1 MAKKYG
7 VTWWGEQWLNS
18 LSNIDNSNRL
28 PRGKTYANTGRV
40 RSVEIDK
47 NVIQAKVQGSNP
59 RPYRITITVPLFNEG
74 EKKEIVE
81 EAVRNPVVIA
91 KLLNRELPKEVLIF
105 AEKKNIRV
113 FPKTWRDFSMKC
125 SCPDD
130 AVPCKH
136 LAAVIYTV
144 ADEIDRNPF
153 MVFDIHGL
161 DLVKALEKNNL
172 KIGEKKLE
180 RIPSVFSLLANNYV
194 ENSVAEQS
202 KKIQKDAIGTVQ
214 KSVIEKSKKI
224 KKSAIDPAQ
233 NIDIQTIKPFEYN
246 TSDLDFTQLPSIR
259 TDILSLLRPQPLF
272 YEKDFKTIIERLYN
286 GTDRAARKILR
297 GDIVARKIAFTLA
310 PDDRIELVLDKNL
323 MLKKGIIEDKKG
335 KIKEISDKGLGDLVQ
350 LLLGLDSENRRKM
363 HPTLAALHDIFYFS
377 LHLAKNGAIMP
388 QLLETTASTYRVR
401 WLPAIINETVKAQFD
416 SLAKNLPP
424 NLLTIALEKGTKQ
437 QNFVESLNSLCNL
450 FISFCVS
457 SGASYEDFPI
467 AKLFSFY
474 DIPPQY
480 FKDETPQ
487 LIQLWL
493 NNFYVTHKDY
503 VPLIK
508 VEENDADGFDISIMV
523 ENRRVELEAPV
534 PLSHIFKKKIFE
546 PIKFD
551 VLKDLMLLSE
561 YFPELNQVVEAQGER
576 HLSFNS
582 VDFVAIMLKTLPAL
596 GLFGIRILLPKGL
609 KHLVRPQ
616 ASLLARKKFA
626 DNKPVASFINFQDLV
641 DFDWQIAL
649 GEQFLSV
656 KDFEKMVKGLKGIV
670 KLNGEYI
677 LIEEE
682 DLKKMYKKLENPPNL
697 TGLEL
702 FKTVLAEEYEG
713 VKIGL
718 TKEAAEFIHSYI
730 QPDSVPLPM
739 GLQAT
744 LRPYQLSGYEW
755 LLKNTRLGFGSL
767 LADDMGLGKT
777 VQVIATLL
785 KYKEEGMIGDDKKAL
800 VIVPTSLLTNWRKE
814 IEKFAPSLRAT
825 VYHGQK
831 RIFDLKD
838 ADVLITTYGIA
849 RNEED
854 KLKKTKWYC
863 AIIDEAQNIKNPD
876 TDQTKSVKNIKA
888 DIRIAMSGTPVE
900 NRLSEFWSILDYTNK
915 GYLGALKRFNDD
927 FSKPIQRDHDQ
938 KQAALFKKITA
949 PFMLRR
955 LKSDKSIIADLP
967 DKIENNQYTNL
978 TPEQAAIYQNVVEQS
993 MKIIY
998 KEGDAISRQ
1007 GLVLKMITA
1016 LKQICNHPYQF
1027 LKKGKRDPNLSGKTD
1042 MLLDI
1047 LDNIYEN
1054 GEKTL
1059 IFTQYHEMGEL
1070 LSTFITDKYG
1080 NKPLFLHGGTS
1091 RPQRDAMVEAFQND
1105 PSVSTF
1111 ILSLK
1116 AGGTGLNLTAA
1127 SNVIHYDLWWN
1138 PAVEA
1143 QATDRA
1149 YRIGQQSN
1157 VMVYRLITQGTFE
1170 EKIDEML
1177 KMKKHLADMTVSVG
1191 ENWIG
1196 NLTNSDLQALVA
1208 LENR

>member
-1 MAKKYG
+1 MSKKYG

-40 RSVEIDK
+40 RAVEIEK
-47 NVIQAKVQGSNP
+47 NVIQAKVQGSDP
-59 RPYRITITVPLFNEG
+59 RPYKITITIPLFNDA
-74 EKKEIVE
+74 EKKQIVD
-81 EAVRNPVVIA
+81 EAIRNPVVVA
-91 KLLNRELPKEVLIF
+91 KLLNRELPQEMLSF
-105 AEKKNIRV
+105 AERQRINV
-113 FPKTWRDFSMKC
+113 FPKTWRDFGMKC
-125 SCPDD
+125 SCPDS

-144 ADEIDRNPF
+144 ANEIDRNPF
-153 MVFDIHGL
+153 MVFDVHGL

-172 KIGEKKLE
+172 KIGEKKVE
-180 RIPSVFSLLANNYV
+180 RIPSVSSLLEPVSVEKTVSENPKKAKKGDAESTQSIDNQLNSYFDYKAN
-194 ENSVAEQS
+194 
-202 KKIQKDAIGTVQ
+202 
-214 KSVIEKSKKI
+214 
-224 KKSAIDPAQ
+224 
-233 NIDIQTIKPFEYN
+233 
-246 TSDLDFTQLPSIR
+246 DLDFTQLPNLK
-259 TDILSLLRPQPLF
+259 TDILTLLRPQPLF
-272 YEKDFKTIIERLYN
+272 YDKDFKVIIEKLYN
-286 GTDRAARKILR
+286 STDRAARKILR
-297 GDIVARKIAFTLA
+297 GDIIVRKISFTIDN
-310 PDDRIELVLDKNL
+310 DDSVALFFDKNL
-323 MLKKGIIEDKKG
+323 SLLKVISEDKKG
-335 KIKEISDKGLGDLVQ
+335 NTKELDDKSLRELVQ
-350 LLLGLDSENRRKM
+350 VLLGLNIENRRQM
-363 HPTLAALHDIFYFS
+363 HSNVAVLYDIFYFS
-377 LHLAKNGAIMP
+377 LYLAKNGAIMP
-388 QLLETTASTYRVR
+388 QLLEVAKSTFRVR
-401 WLPAIINETVKAQFD
+401 WLPAIMNEEVKAQFD
-416 SLAKNLPP
+416 ILAKNLPP
-424 NLLTIALEKGTKQ
+424 TLLKVNIGKEERQQTPAEALNT
-437 QNFVESLNSLCNL
+437 LCAL
-450 FISFCVS
+450 FIGFAVAE
-457 SGASYEDFPI
+457 GASFEDFGI
-467 AKLFSFY
+467 AKLFSSY
-474 DIPPQY
+474 DSSLPIGTPMVQY

-493 NNFYVTHKDY
+493 NNFYVTHKDH
-503 VPLIK
+503 VPLLK
-508 VEENDADGFDISIMV
+508 VEENEDDGFDISIMV
-523 ENRRVELEAPV
+523 ENRKAELEAPV
-534 PLSHIFKKKIFE
+534 PLSHVFKKQKFE
-546 PIKFD
+546 SVKFD
-551 VLKDLMLLSE
+551 VLKDLMLLSD
-561 YFPELNQVVEAQGER
+561 YFPELNRVVESQGEK

-582 VDFVAIMLKTLPAL
+582 VDFVTVMLKTLPAL

-616 ASLLARKKFA
+616 ASLLAKKKSSG
-626 DNKPVASFINFQDLV
+626 NKAVSTFIRFQDLV

-649 GEQFLSV
+649 GNQFLTV

-682 DLKKMYKKLENPPNL
+682 DLRKMYKKLENPPNL
-697 TGLEL
+697 TGLDL
-702 FKTVLAEEYEG
+702 FKTVLAEEYDG

-718 TKEAAEFIHSYI
+718 TKEAAAFIQTYI

-744 LRPYQLSGYEW
+744 LRPYQVSGYEW
-755 LLKNTRLGFGSL
+755 MLKITRLGFGSL

-777 VQVIATLL
+777 LQVITTLL

-831 RIFDLKD
+831 RIFDMHD
-838 ADVLITTYGIA
+838 ADVVITTYGIA

-854 KLKKTKWYC
+854 MLKKCKWYC
-863 AIIDEAQNIKNPD
+863 TIIDEAQNIKNPD
-876 TDQTKSVKNIKA
+876 TDQTKSVKNIKS

-955 LKSDKSIIADLP
+955 LKSDRSIIADLP
-967 DKIENNQYTNL
+967 DKIENNQYASL
-978 TPEQAAIYQNVVEQS
+978 TAEQAAVYQNVVEQS

-998 KEGDAISRQ
+998 DEGDPLSRQ

-1027 LKKGKRDPNLSGKTD
+1027 LKKGKRDPNLSGKTE
-1042 MLLDI
+1042 MLFSL
-1047 LDNIYEN
+1047 LDNIHEN

-1059 IFTQYHEMGEL
+1059 IFTQYREMGDL
-1070 LSTFITDKYG
+1070 LSDFIVDKYG
-1080 NKPLFLHGGTS
+1080 NKPLFLHGGTA

-1149 YRIGQQSN
+1149 YRIGQKNN
-1157 VMVYRLITQGTFE
+1157 VMVYRMITQGTFE
-1170 EKIDEML
+1170 EKIDDML

-1196 NLTNSDLQALVA
+1196 NLTNSDLKALVA
-1208 LENR
+1208 LEGR